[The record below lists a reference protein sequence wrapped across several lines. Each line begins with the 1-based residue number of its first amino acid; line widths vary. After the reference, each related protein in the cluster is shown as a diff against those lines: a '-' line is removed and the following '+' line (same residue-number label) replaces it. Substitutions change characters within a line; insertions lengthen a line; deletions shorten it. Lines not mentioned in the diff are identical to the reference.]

1 MAEYILDVATQ
12 TSKLD
17 WAFPFQ
23 RTGAFPLDRSVLFS
37 TLADATAYA
46 KGDGSDARG
55 LGGTSYVG
63 QIISVLEGEGV
74 SAYLIGYDRKLVKL
88 AATTTTGDLAADLD
102 SLEETVGTLTETVTK
117 LTDKVDTVE
126 DKADANAE
134 AITSLQ
140 NGLADV
146 YTKVETDEKIGAAVA
161 GAAHLKRV
169 IVDSI
174 DDIDVDAADA
184 LEYIYMVANGLED
197 DDNKYYEYIV
207 IEVSDGDEGTVR
219 QIEQVGNW
227 SVDLSDYAKTADVTA
242 ALADKADS
250 KDVYTKDEANKKI
263 EDALK
268 AATGG
273 ESASDVLVALNNYKA
288 SNDSRVEAVEADVDT
303 LEEKVS
309 NLKAVGAEKNFIASV
324 DETELKVD
332 AERKLSVVA
341 LPMSKVTNLVETL
354 NDKATKEEV
363 QTVSANLS
371 TLQTEVEGVKS
382 SVTNLAELL
391 NSKASQE
398 ALETL
403 SGRVDNIENILT
415 WKEMEIE

>member
-102 SLEETVGTLTETVTK
+102 SLEATVGTLTETITS
-117 LTDKVDTVE
+117 LTDKVDSVE

-134 AITSLQ
+134 AITNLQ
-140 NGLADV
+140 NDLANV
-146 YTKVETDEKIGAAVA
+146 YTKSETDEKIGAAVA

-174 DDIDVDAADA
+174 EDIDVDANDA

-207 IEVSDGDEGTVR
+207 IEVSDGDEETVR
-219 QIEQVGNW
+219 QVEQVGNW
-227 SVDLSDYAKTADVTA
+227 SVDLSDYAKTADVNA
-242 ALADKADS
+242 ALADKANS
-250 KDVYTKDEANKKI
+250 KDVYNKTETDKKI
-263 EDALK
+263 EDALS

-273 ESASDVLVALNNYKA
+273 ESAADVKVALDNYKT
-288 SNDSRVEAVEADVDT
+288 SNDERVEAVEGEVDT
-303 LEEKVS
+303 LQEKVEALES
-309 NLKAVGAEKNFIASV
+309 VGAEKNFIASV

-332 AERKLSVVA
+332 EVRNLSIVQVSIAKVANLQDTLDSLATKQEVEVVVA
-341 LPMSKVTNLVETL
+341 DVATLKTDVAALKEQMETAETNITEIQSLLEWKDIPVE
-354 NDKATKEEV
+354 E
-363 QTVSANLS
+363 
-371 TLQTEVEGVKS
+371 
-382 SVTNLAELL
+382 
-391 NSKASQE
+391 
-398 ALETL
+398 
-403 SGRVDNIENILT
+403 
-415 WKEMEIE
+415 

>member
-102 SLEETVGTLTETVTK
+102 SLEATVGTLTETITN
-117 LTDKVDTVE
+117 LTDRVDNVE
-126 DKADANAE
+126 DKANANAE
-134 AITSLQ
+134 AITNLQ

-146 YTKVETDEKIGAAVA
+146 YTKAETDEKIGAAVA

-174 DDIDVDAADA
+174 DDINVDADDA

-219 QIEQVGNW
+219 QVEQVGNW
-227 SVDLSDYAKTADVTA
+227 SVDLSDYAKTADVNA
-242 ALADKADS
+242 ALADKANS
-250 KDVYTKDEANKKI
+250 KDVYNKTETDKKI
-263 EDALK
+263 EDALS

-273 ESASDVLVALNNYKA
+273 ESAADVKVALDNYKT
-288 SNDSRVEAVEADVDT
+288 SNDERVEAVEGEVDT
-303 LEEKVS
+303 LQEKVEALE
-309 NLKAVGAEKNFIASV
+309 NVGAEKNFIASV

-332 AERKLSVVA
+332 EVRNLSIVQVSIAKVANLQDTLNSLATKQEVEIVVA
-341 LPMSKVTNLVETL
+341 DVATLKTDVAALKEQMETAETNITEIQSLLEWKDIPT
-354 NDKATKEEV
+354 EE
-363 QTVSANLS
+363 
-371 TLQTEVEGVKS
+371 
-382 SVTNLAELL
+382 
-391 NSKASQE
+391 
-398 ALETL
+398 
-403 SGRVDNIENILT
+403 
-415 WKEMEIE
+415 